1 MAHNL
6 DMSTGKPAIAYVG
19 KKPWHNLGEELT
31 QNASIEEWIEKAQLG
46 WEIINEPV
54 TYRFGN
60 EYRTMPNRYV
70 LIRSDNGNALSV
82 VSDDY
87 KIVQPKVV
95 LEFYRDLVKDSEF
108 ILETAGA
115 LDGGRKVW
123 ALARSNRSIFVQ
135 DNKKDDEKDELNAFL
150 LLATSCD
157 KSLATTTA
165 FTSIR
170 VVCQN
175 TLQFATNEI
184 KGQAPTKYI
193 KVPHNLRFDP
203 SEVKNKLNLIDKS
216 WEKFIKRVRQ
226 LAEKEVL
233 NNEAERFFEAL
244 FQTTKQSKEKKLSK
258 TAFIEVQKLKS
269 AFQNGLGQSLPTT
282 KNTAWGLVNAVT
294 YYVDHQRK
302 SENQSTRLD
311 SAWFGTGA
319 QLKGKAWNAAVDTYC
334 TSTT

>member
-1 MAHNL
+1 M
-6 DMSTGKPAIAYVG
+6 
-19 KKPWHNLGEELT
+19 
-31 QNASIEEWIEKAQLG
+31 
-46 WEIINEPV
+46 
-54 TYRFGN
+54 
-60 EYRTMPNRYV
+60 
-70 LIRSDNGNALSV
+70 
-82 VSDDY
+82 
-87 KIVQPKVV
+87 
-95 LEFYRDLVKDSEF
+95 KDSEF

-135 DNKKDDEKDELNAFL
+135 DNDKKEDELKVFL

-157 KSLATTTA
+157 KSLATTVA

-175 TLQFATNEI
+175 TLQFAMNEI

-193 KVPHNLRFDP
+193 KVAHNLRFDA
-203 SEVKNKLNLIDKS
+203 SEVKNKLNLIDKP

-226 LAEKEVL
+226 LAEKQVL
-233 NNEAERFFEAL
+233 NDEAERFFEAL
-244 FQTTKQSKEKKLSK
+244 FQTTKQSEEKKLSK
-258 TAFIEVQKLKS
+258 TAFLEVQNLKS
-269 AFQNGLGQSLPTT
+269 AFQNGLGQSLPTA

-319 QLKGKAWNAAVDTYC
+319 QLKDKAWNAAVDNYC